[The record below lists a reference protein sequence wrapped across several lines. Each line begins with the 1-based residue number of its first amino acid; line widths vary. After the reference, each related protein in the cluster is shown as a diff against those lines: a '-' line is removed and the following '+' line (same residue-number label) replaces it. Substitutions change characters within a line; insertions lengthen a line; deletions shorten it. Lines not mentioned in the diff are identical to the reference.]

1 MKYLLATTGTIEQG
15 VGFRMFDACHLTWL
29 AGIALFLLAMC
40 LLYRHL
46 GQRGRSVMRRI
57 IAGAVLADEGLK
69 MAVLLMGGNFTVN
82 YLPLHL
88 CSINLFIIAW
98 HVIRPSKTLDNY
110 LYAVCVPGALAAL
123 LFPSWTA
130 LPPSSLMHIHSFT
143 FHALLVCYPMMLLA
157 AGEIRP
163 QARTLPKV
171 LLLLG
176 SLACIAALANRLLG
190 TNFMFLSYASKSN
203 PLYWFKKNW
212 GHHLLGYAV
221 ILPVLLAGLY
231 APDLLQIARRVRR
244 IHPRWRRGGKSGK
257 IA

>member
-1 MKYLLATTGTIEQG
+1 MKYLLATTGTIETG
-15 VGFRMFDACHLTWL
+15 VGFKMFDACHLTWL
-29 AGIALFLLAMC
+29 AGIALFLLALC
-40 LLYRHL
+40 LLYRRL
-46 GQRGRSVMRRI
+46 APKGRMLMRCV
-57 IAGAVLADEGLK
+57 IAGLVLADEALK
-69 MAVLLMGGNFTVN
+69 MIVLLIGGNFTVN

-88 CSINLFIIAW
+88 CSINLFVIAW
-98 HVIRPSKTLDNY
+98 HVIRPSQTLDNY

-143 FHALLVCYPMMLLA
+143 FHALLVCYPLMLLA
-157 AGEIRP
+157 GGDIRP
-163 QARTLPKV
+163 RARTLPKV

-176 SLACIAALANRLLG
+176 CLACIAALANRLLG

-231 APDLLQIARRVRR
+231 GPEMLREARKAWHARQ
-244 IHPRWRRGGKSGK
+244 WRRGGKSGK

>member
-1 MKYLLATTGTIEQG
+1 MKYLLATTGTIEAG
-15 VGFRMFDACHLTWL
+15 VGFKMFDGCHLAWL
-29 AGIALFLLAMC
+29 GGIALFLLAMC
-40 LLYRHL
+40 LLYRRL
-46 GQRGRSVMRRI
+46 WLKGRRI
-57 IAGAVLADEGLK
+57 MRYVIAGAVLADEALK
-69 MAVLLMGGNFTVN
+69 MAVLFIGGNFTVN

-88 CSINLFIIAW
+88 CSINLFLIAW
-98 HVIRPSKTLDNY
+98 HALRPSRVLDNY

-143 FHALLVCYPMMLLA
+143 FHALLVCYPLMLLL
-157 AGEIRP
+157 AGEIQPRLSTVP
-163 QARTLPKV
+163 RV

-176 SLACIAALANRLLG
+176 SLGCIAAIANRLLG

-212 GHHLLGYAV
+212 GNHLLGYAV

-231 APDLLQIARRVRR
+231 GPELVRFARRLHRA
-244 IHPRWRRGGKSGK
+244 HGWRRGGKSGK